1 MRMTVLA
8 QARTCQNGVAG
19 ALLRPILLRPN
30 LVFAVVLLADEI
42 NGDVFGGRY
51 GWRVVVV
58 AQLVV
63 RRIKV
68 DVFDFEEAGASSNS

>member
-51 GWRVVVV
+51 G
-58 AQLVV
+58 
-63 RRIKV
+63 
-68 DVFDFEEAGASSNS
+68 